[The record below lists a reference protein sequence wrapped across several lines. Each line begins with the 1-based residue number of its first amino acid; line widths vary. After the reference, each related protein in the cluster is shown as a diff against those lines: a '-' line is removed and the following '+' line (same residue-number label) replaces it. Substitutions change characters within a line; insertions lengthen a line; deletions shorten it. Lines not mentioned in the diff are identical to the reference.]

1 MVELMKFLLEA
12 WAVIALV
19 IGILCAFFGA
29 PLWALF
35 PIVCAIACSYSAS
48 LIDEILD

>member
-1 MVELMKFLLEA
+1 MAIIKFFLEF
-12 WAVIALV
+12 WAVLSLIIGALTA
-19 IGILCAFFGA
+19 LLGA

-48 LIDEILD
+48 LIDEILE

>member
-1 MVELMKFLLEA
+1 MVALLKFFLEA
-12 WAVIALV
+12 WAVIALT
-19 IGILCAFFGA
+19 IGMITAFMGA

-35 PIVCAIACSYSAS
+35 PIVCAIACAYSAG